1 MSLKV
6 IPQLG
11 KWLPLG
17 GTVTRKG
24 EIGVIQ
30 SADNIPFL
38 HQGVVYAAAFHLWK
52 FIKLFI

>member
-11 KWLPLG
+11 QWLPLG

-24 EIGVIQ
+24 QTGVIQ
-30 SADNIPFL
+30 SADIITFL
-38 HQGVVYAAAFHLWK
+38 NQGVFYADAFHL
-52 FIKLFI
+52 

>member
-38 HQGVVYAAAFHLWK
+38 HQGVVYAAAFHL
-52 FIKLFI
+52 